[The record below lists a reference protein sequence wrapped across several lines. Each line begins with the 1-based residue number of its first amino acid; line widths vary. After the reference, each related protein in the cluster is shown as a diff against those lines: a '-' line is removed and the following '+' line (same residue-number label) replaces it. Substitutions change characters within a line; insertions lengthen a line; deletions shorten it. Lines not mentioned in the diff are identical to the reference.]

1 MRGTR
6 VLAAFVLLSA
16 PAGAAAQTSAA
27 RGSVA
32 EKPGRTWEVNGIR
45 LESSQ
50 VDRLAGDIA
59 QQTVRAVARIEGLV
73 LRDAQGPALEEIYRD
88 VALGVYDEAVA
99 VVAEDG
105 IPDAEKEKRIVDL
118 VLAGQ
123 ERSTK
128 RVAAVL
134 DAGQYARYRA
144 WEERQVQAFR
154 ERGLWSAGSRR
165 RSRR

>member
-6 VLAAFVLLSA
+6 VLAAFVLLTA
-16 PAGAAAQTSAA
+16 PAAAAAGSAA
-27 RGSVA
+27 ARDAVA
-32 EKPGRTWEVNGIR
+32 EQPGRAWEVNGIR
-45 LESSQ
+45 LEASQ

-59 QQTVRAVARIEGLV
+59 LQTVRAVERIEGLA
-73 LRDAQGPALEEIYRD
+73 LRDGQAPALAAIYRD
-88 VALGVYDEAVA
+88 VALDVYDAAVA

-105 IPDAEKEKRIVDL
+105 LPDAEKEKRIVDL

-128 RVAAVL
+128 RVARVL
-134 DAGQYARYRA
+134 DAEQYARYRA

>member
-6 VLAAFVLLSA
+6 VVAAVVLLAAPA
-16 PAGAAAQTSAA
+16 PAAAQA
-27 RGSVA
+27 G
-32 EKPGRTWEVNGIR
+32 GRAWEVNGIR
-45 LESSQ
+45 LEASQ
-50 VDRLAGDIA
+50 VDRLAADIA
-59 QQTVRAVARIEGLV
+59 QQTVRAVTRIEGLV
-73 LRDAQGPALEEIYRD
+73 LHDGQGAALEQIYQD
-88 VALGVYDEAVA
+88 VALDVYDEAVA

-105 IPDAEKEKRIVDL
+105 PSDAEKEKRIVDL

-123 ERSTK
+123 ERSTQ

-134 DAGQYARYRA
+134 DAEQYARYRT

-154 ERGLWSAGSRR
+154 ERGLWSRGSRR